1 MTHYISL
8 SSPVGGADGAPV
20 QEDVSAVNMRDIC
33 SALQCDICSALQ
45 SNPAQFTSEL
55 PELYLQDAPS
65 AVVKDVDDVSV
76 VKSAKTMAT
85 LLPLPPQLSTE
96 VLPIS
101 RASRSDSQFRLKR
114 TSHLDS

>member
-33 SALQCDICSALQ
+33 SALQ
-45 SNPAQFTSEL
+45 SNPSQFTSEL
-55 PELYLQDAPS
+55 PELYLQDAPT
-65 AVVKDVDDVSV
+65 AVVKDVDDASV
-76 VKSAKTMAT
+76 VKSAKTMVT
-85 LLPLPPQLSTE
+85 LLPLPPQRVTD
-96 VLPIS
+96 I
-101 RASRSDSQFRLKR
+101 ASRSDSQFRLKR